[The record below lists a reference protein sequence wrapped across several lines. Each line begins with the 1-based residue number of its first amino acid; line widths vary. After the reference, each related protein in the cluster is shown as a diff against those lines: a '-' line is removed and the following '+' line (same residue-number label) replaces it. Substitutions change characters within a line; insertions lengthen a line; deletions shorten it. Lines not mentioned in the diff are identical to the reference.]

1 MTSTHIRTCLIVAL
15 FVVAGAAAGQPDSV
29 PAEMIKPRPVQAQP
43 QVSAE
48 PEASMPALRVGMP
61 APALKVAKWFKG
73 APVEKFEPG
82 KIYVVEF
89 WATWCGPCKTS
100 IPHLT
105 ELARKHAE
113 KVTIIGVSAWERP
126 EENTNEAIFA
136 LVESFVKDMAEKMDY
151 HVAAD
156 GIDQTMA
163 NTWMSAAERTGIP
176 CAFIVGRDGKVAWI
190 GHPMTMDDVLA
201 QVVAGTFDVQAAAKQ
216 AEIEWRQKQ
225 EQIKLVAP
233 IRAALQAQDNKAVV
247 EAVDKA
253 VAAQPQLEPELMS
266 VKLRALMQVDEPRA
280 FAYLKTLLENG
291 SVERNP
297 FYAFN
302 AALIL
307 SQQAATLKAPDYAL
321 VIAALEKA
329 KAAEQENP
337 TVLLL
342 YAEVLFKAGRFDQA
356 VAMQQKAI
364 EKGTPFVGTRLPPTW
379 LDTQKAKLEEYK
391 AKKN

>member
-1 MTSTHIRTCLIVAL
+1 MAL
-15 FVVAGAAAGQPDSV
+15 FGLVGAAAGQANSV
-29 PAEMIKPRPVQAQP
+29 PAGVITPQPVRTQP

-48 PEASMPALRVGMP
+48 PEAPMPALQIGMP
-61 APALKVAKWFKG
+61 APAFKVAKWFKG
-73 APVEKFEPG
+73 TPVEKLEPG

-105 ELARKHAE
+105 ELAHKYAE

-156 GIDQTMA
+156 GTDQTMA

-176 CAFIVGRDGKVAWI
+176 CAFIVGRDGKIAWI

-216 AEIEWRQKQ
+216 AQIEWRQKQ
-225 EQIKLVAP
+225 ERLKLEAP
-233 IRAALQAQDNKAVV
+233 IRAALTARDNKAVV

-266 VKLRALMQVDEPRA
+266 VKLRALMQLDEPRA
-280 FAYLKTLLENG
+280 FAYLRTLLENG
-291 SVERNP
+291 SVEKNP

-342 YAEVLFKAGRFDQA
+342 YAEVLFKAGRLDQA
-356 VAMQQKAI
+356 VEMQQKAI
-364 EKGTPFVGTRLPPTW
+364 EKGTPYVGTRLPPTW